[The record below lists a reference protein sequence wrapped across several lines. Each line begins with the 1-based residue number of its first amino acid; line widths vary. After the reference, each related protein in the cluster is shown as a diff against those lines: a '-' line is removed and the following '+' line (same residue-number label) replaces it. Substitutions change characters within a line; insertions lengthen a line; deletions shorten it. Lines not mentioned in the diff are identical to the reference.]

1 MQRCP
6 FLDSVL
12 RAEVGG
18 GNGQVVQT
26 VERILYAQND
36 EDAKR
41 VISQAQLTLL
51 SQLSLEEGGGPPP
64 PQANG
69 AP

>member
-1 MQRCP
+1 M
-6 FLDSVL
+6 
-12 RAEVGG
+12 
-18 GNGQVVQT
+18 
-26 VERILYAQND
+26 ERILYAQND

-69 AP
+69 PPEAGTAPVTLTLSCR

>member
-1 MQRCP
+1 M
-6 FLDSVL
+6 
-12 RAEVGG
+12 
-18 GNGQVVQT
+18 VQT
-26 VERILYAQND
+26 VEKILYAQND